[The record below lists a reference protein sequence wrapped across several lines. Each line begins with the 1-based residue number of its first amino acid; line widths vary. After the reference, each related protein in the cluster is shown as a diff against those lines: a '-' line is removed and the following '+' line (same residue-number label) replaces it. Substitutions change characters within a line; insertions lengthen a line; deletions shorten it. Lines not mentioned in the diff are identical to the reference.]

1 MPGVLEKTA
10 TPCNE
15 TLKIEIMIFWV
26 FYTIGLT
33 KYSFYSLQVISLQL
47 KYTLVTSLIIRKQNI
62 DIRIS

>member
-10 TPCNE
+10 TPCDE

-33 KYSFYSLQVISLQL
+33 KYSFFERF
-47 KYTLVTSLIIRKQNI
+47 VTSHQSSIEVHVGN
-62 DIRIS
+62 

>member
-15 TLKIEIMIFWV
+15 TIKIEIMIFWV
-26 FYTIGLT
+26 FHTIGLT
-33 KYSFYSLQVISLQL
+33 KYSYSLQVISLQL
-47 KYTLVTSLIIRKQNI
+47 KYTLVASLIISKWNI

>member
-1 MPGVLEKTA
+1 MPGVLEKTT

-33 KYSFYSLQVISLQL
+33 KYSF
-47 KYTLVTSLIIRKQNI
+47 LIRYKLSVFN
-62 DIRIS
+62 